1 MTHLTSIGSSIAGR
15 AKDCAGAALSEYA
28 ILLAGVAVI
37 CFAAVTLLGI
47 AVRTGLWDHAAS
59 I

>member
-1 MTHLTSIGSSIAGR
+1 MTRLISIGYSIGTR
-15 AKDCAGAALSEYA
+15 SKGCTGAALSEYA
-28 ILLAGVAVI
+28 ILLAGVALI